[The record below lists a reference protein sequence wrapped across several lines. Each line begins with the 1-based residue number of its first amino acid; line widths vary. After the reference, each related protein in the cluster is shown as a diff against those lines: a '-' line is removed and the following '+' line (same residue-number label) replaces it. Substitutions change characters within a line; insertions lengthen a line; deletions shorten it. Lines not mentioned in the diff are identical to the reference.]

1 MATRTQARG
10 AVVEL
15 LYAFESGNEEIKKIA
30 SSMLEEKKIKN
41 NQLAFALSLFNGV
54 LERINEID
62 ALIEPHLKDWDFKR
76 LGSMEK
82 AILRLG
88 AYEIGFTPTQNPIII
103 NECIELG
110 KLYAEPNTPKFLNA
124 ILDSLSKK
132 LAQKPLNWG
141 CFMPKFKKWCTNH

>member
-1 MATRTQARG
+1 
-10 AVVEL
+10 
-15 LYAFESGNEEIKKIA
+15 
-30 SSMLEEKKIKN
+30 MLEK
-41 NQLAFALSLFNGV
+41 L
-54 LERINEID
+54 NEID

-82 AILRLG
+82 GDFTLR

-141 CFMPKFKKWCTNH
+141 CFIFNDCEKLKREHDLGNNQRIEALKHEIYRA

>member
-54 LERINEID
+54 LEKSMKLTPSSSRI
-62 ALIEPHLKDWDFKR
+62 
-76 LGSMEK
+76 
-82 AILRLG
+82 
-88 AYEIGFTPTQNPIII
+88 
-103 NECIELG
+103 
-110 KLYAEPNTPKFLNA
+110 
-124 ILDSLSKK
+124 
-132 LAQKPLNWG
+132 
-141 CFMPKFKKWCTNH
+141 

>member
-1 MATRTQARG
+1 M
-10 AVVEL
+10 
-15 LYAFESGNEEIKKIA
+15 KK
-30 SSMLEEKKIKN
+30 LKNRFQHVRRKKIKN

-54 LERINEID
+54 LEKINEID

-132 LAQKPLNWG
+132 LAQKPLN
-141 CFMPKFKKWCTNH
+141 

>member
-1 MATRTQARG
+1 
-10 AVVEL
+10 
-15 LYAFESGNEEIKKIA
+15 
-30 SSMLEEKKIKN
+30 MLEEKKIKN

-76 LGSMEK
+76 LGNMEK

-132 LAQKPLNWG
+132 LAQKPLN
-141 CFMPKFKKWCTNH
+141 

>member
-1 MATRTQARG
+1 MVTRTQARG

-54 LERINEID
+54 LEKMAEID

-132 LAQKPLNWG
+132 LTQKPLN
-141 CFMPKFKKWCTNH
+141 